1 MSSIDALFTLK
12 LNAIGFLVRLF
23 FEDRKKKFLTE
34 VTLLF
39 PSQENQKTFDPRSST
54 QFRIQIHY
62 RFFSYIGICS
72 GPQNIKIGI
81 IFFFSQKLTLWYH
94 PPLLISGVLIATS
107 YRQIWTCFHLPQPPH
122 VTWLRLIVIE
132 ALLLL

>member
-62 RFFSYIGICS
+62 RFIYYIGICRVA
-72 GPQNIKIGI
+72 PKIL
-81 IFFFSQKLTLWYH
+81 KL
-94 PPLLISGVLIATS
+94 
-107 YRQIWTCFHLPQPPH
+107 
-122 VTWLRLIVIE
+122 E
-132 ALLLL
+132 